1 MRRLGIIAACLTVI
15 VLTCGCAGL
24 PSDYDP
30 PTVIVNSFRAL
41 PSDGVAPRFEIGLN
55 IINPNATELSLK
67 GISYTVSLEGHRIV
81 AGVANALPVI
91 APYSEGQVNLTA
103 TTDLLSSISL
113 FADLMSQP
121 RETFEY
127 DLDAKL
133 DFSGY
138 RRDIRVS
145 KEGRISLSGDNP

>member
-1 MRRLGIIAACLTVI
+1 MDKTGTMLIWIAAI
-15 VLTCGCAGL
+15 ALTCGCAGL

-55 IINPNATELSLK
+55 IINPNATELSLE

-81 AGVANALPVI
+81 AGVASALPII

-113 FADLMSQP
+113 LADLMSQP